1 MEAQRE
7 GATCPRSH
15 SKVIGPSRASRK
27 PPIFSQGGAEPST
40 ALVGRGPSVQQV
52 AAGEGRGVSQPPEG
66 NPAEAHKD
74 SLSAFS
80 PEISEPPS
88 LQATQA
94 HSQSQRAPEQSQE
107 LL

>member
-52 AAGEGRGVSQPPEG
+52 AAGEGRESVPAPRREPSRSSQG
-66 NPAEAHKD
+66 
-74 SLSAFS
+74 L
-80 PEISEPPS
+80 
-88 LQATQA
+88 
-94 HSQSQRAPEQSQE
+94 SQR
-107 LL
+107 LLTGDQ